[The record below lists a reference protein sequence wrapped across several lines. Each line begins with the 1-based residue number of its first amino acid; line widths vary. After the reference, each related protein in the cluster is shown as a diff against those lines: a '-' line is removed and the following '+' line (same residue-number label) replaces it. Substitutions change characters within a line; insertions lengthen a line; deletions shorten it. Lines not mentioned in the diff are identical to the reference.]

1 MAVGRHDACH
11 RGRLWNDARQRW
23 DRRSR
28 QRRAR
33 RIWVRRSQ
41 RRCKTQ
47 EADEKLAM
55 RINPG
60 LGNPYE
66 KRKLM
71 ETLRSD
77 KRVST
82 GDQVAADSTVTS
94 TYTSSS
100 KFFRGLQEEQDAGA
114 KTVDT
119 KVKNKK
125 SKKTKSRGQ
134 VGSLKL

>member
-1 MAVGRHDACH
+1 
-11 RGRLWNDARQRW
+11 
-23 DRRSR
+23 
-28 QRRAR
+28 
-33 RIWVRRSQ
+33 
-41 RRCKTQ
+41 
-47 EADEKLAM
+47 
-55 RINPG
+55 
-60 LGNPYE
+60 
-66 KRKLM
+66 M

-125 SKKTKSRGQ
+125 SKKTKGRGQ